1 MPNNATITHDQLR
14 TLFLATELGGNT
26 QDVNR
31 FTYAEK
37 GSSTYTFGLLQFDVG
52 KNGAEV
58 KGFLKD
64 NGFSADDIK
73 KLSQHGGLSRT
84 ELNALDVKL
93 RAVLQDNI
101 DRFTN
106 KQLDKSIAGVDDV
119 IDQVRKQNP
128 AAADA
133 ISKDA
138 KLQLGIADYENQF
151 GPAGPQFVGFL
162 AGKPEKLA
170 GGAVQAG
177 DTPSRE
183 DIQNFIGTTAY
194 GHDKVN
200 AKAVESRAERFDEA
214 MGTLKLS
221 PATKAPSHTSDKAG
235 SVLKQGAHGAAVHEL
250 QADLAKLGYTGDDG
264 KPLKADG
271 HFGPDTRHAVERFQH
286 DHHLEVDGIVGLK
299 TLKALD
305 HVQSKN
311 AAPNL
316 ATPKNPDHAL
326 YQQALAGVHMLD
338 ANLGRKPDQQSDQ
351 LAAGLVVAAKREGM
365 TKIDNVMLS
374 EDGSRAFAVQG
385 KLDSPLRQIAH
396 VQTAEAVNTP
406 IEQNSAAWQQLVL
419 VKQAEPTPVPLLAT
433 PHEQQAPF
441 VMNR

>member
-26 QDVNR
+26 QDLNR

-58 KGFLKD
+58 KGFLKEH
-64 NGFSADDIK
+64 GFSDDDIK

-84 ELNALDVKL
+84 ELNILDVKL
-93 RAVLQDNI
+93 QAVPQDKI
-101 DRFTN
+101 DQFTN
-106 KQLDKSIAGVDDV
+106 KQLDKSIASVDDV

-133 ISKDA
+133 ISKDR

-151 GPAGPQFVGFL
+151 GSVGPQFVGFL
-162 AGKPEKLA
+162 AGKSEKLI
-170 GGAVQAG
+170 GGTVQAG
-177 DTPSRE
+177 DPPIR
-183 DIQNFIGTTAY
+183 DDLQKFINATGY
-194 GHDKVN
+194 GHDKAN

-214 MGTLKLS
+214 MGTLKLG
-221 PATKAPSHTSDKAG
+221 PATKGSSHTSDKAG
-235 SVLKQGAHGAAVHEL
+235 SVLKQGAHGTAVHDL
-250 QADLAKLGYTGDDG
+250 QADLAKLGYTGSNG

-271 HFGPDTRHAVERFQH
+271 AFGPDTLNAVERFQH
-286 DHHLEVDGIVGLK
+286 DHHLKVDGTVGMK

-305 HVQSKN
+305 QAQVKN
-311 AAPNL
+311 VAPSL
-316 ATPKNPDHAL
+316 ADSKNPDHAL
-326 YQQALAGVHMLD
+326 YEQALAGVHKLD

-365 TKIDNVMLS
+365 TKIDSVALS
-374 EDGSRAFAVQG
+374 EDGSRTFAVQG
-385 KLDSPLRQIAH
+385 KPDSPQRQITQ
-396 VQTAEAVNTP
+396 VQTAQAVNTP
-406 IEQNSAAWQQLVL
+406 IEKSSAVA
-419 VKQAEPTPVPLLAT
+419 QAMVPKPVEPALTVAVPTHVQPSIAMSL
-433 PHEQQAPF
+433 
-441 VMNR
+441 